1 MCMHYMVRC
10 DDGVLAGNRK
20 PVLRAIH
27 LTEELGTA
35 LGLHINLTKCE
46 LFSSKGNTSF
56 PPAAKISLLPN
67 LDILGTSGG
76 GGGGTTCTALSLLLI
91 SMLSPVNCSLVWWM
105 WQILTSIQIA
115 VTLLRMCGSFCNMI
129 HLARITPPSLA
140 SDALVS
146 FDVKV
151 RQCFTLSS
159 ASMFLILP
167 GDKA

>member
-1 MCMHYMVRC
+1 MAQHPVGPSPTTSKAIKNLQVVMCMQYMVRC

-76 GGGGTTCTALSLLLI
+76 LLAPL
-91 SMLSPVNCSLVWWM
+91 
-105 WQILTSIQIA
+105 
-115 VTLLRMCGSFCNMI
+115 
-129 HLARITPPSLA
+129 
-140 SDALVS
+140 
-146 FDVKV
+146 
-151 RQCFTLSS
+151 
-159 ASMFLILP
+159 
-167 GDKA
+167 